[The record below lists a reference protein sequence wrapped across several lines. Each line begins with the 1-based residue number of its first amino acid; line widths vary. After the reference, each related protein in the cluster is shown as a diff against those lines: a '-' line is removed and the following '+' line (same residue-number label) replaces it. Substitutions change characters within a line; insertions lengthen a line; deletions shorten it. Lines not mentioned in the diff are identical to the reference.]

1 MQTVVSCYTCYCI
14 LNLSPLE
21 HCIDQSATRTAI
33 ITYKIVFIFFTVT
46 IKPGNGP
53 LDMQNIMSLVKSV
66 NLPGGAQAQ
75 TFVVM
80 SNQKTN
86 NGTIVSSAL
95 PVVTQNVVQSKYV
108 VVIVY
113 L

>member
-1 MQTVVSCYTCYCI
+1 M
-14 LNLSPLE
+14 
-21 HCIDQSATRTAI
+21 
-33 ITYKIVFIFFTVT
+33 T

-86 NGTIVSSAL
+86 NGTVVSSAV
-95 PVVTQNVVQSKYV
+95 PVMTQNVVQSKFV
-108 VVIVY
+108 LFFVNVSLLVHQFHTG
-113 L
+113 

>member
-1 MQTVVSCYTCYCI
+1 
-14 LNLSPLE
+14 
-21 HCIDQSATRTAI
+21 
-33 ITYKIVFIFFTVT
+33 VT

-66 NLPGGAQAQ
+66 SLPGGAQAQ

-86 NGTIVSSAL
+86 NIGPIVSSAV
-95 PVVTQNVVQSKYV
+95 PVMTQNVVQSKFV
-108 VVIVY
+108 V
-113 L
+113 LHL